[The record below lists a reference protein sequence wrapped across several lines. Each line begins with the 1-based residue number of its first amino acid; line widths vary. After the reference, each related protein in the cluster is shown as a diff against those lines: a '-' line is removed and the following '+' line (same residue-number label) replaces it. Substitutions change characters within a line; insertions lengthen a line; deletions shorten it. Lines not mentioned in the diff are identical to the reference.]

1 MDKGEEFKFN
11 DNKIAHNIQW
21 NIYKIFLDI
30 KIQSIGYCCIFYWY
44 GFNKLK
50 RIIIFSLILDTM
62 NAIKMQIETS
72 NDDFCTDVYFV
83 CKNIKFL
90 LIYETTLP
98 IILVLRGSVLKNCL

>member
-1 MDKGEEFKFN
+1 
-11 DNKIAHNIQW
+11 
-21 NIYKIFLDI
+21 
-30 KIQSIGYCCIFYWY
+30 
-44 GFNKLK
+44 
-50 RIIIFSLILDTM
+50 
-62 NAIKMQIETS
+62 MQIETS

>member
-1 MDKGEEFKFN
+1 
-11 DNKIAHNIQW
+11 
-21 NIYKIFLDI
+21 
-30 KIQSIGYCCIFYWY
+30 
-44 GFNKLK
+44 
-50 RIIIFSLILDTM
+50 M

-83 CKNIKFL
+83 CKNIEFL